1 MHGSSGAMMRLL
13 ASSRARTLFYLLA
26 SSFLLEWAK
35 AELSGDEAHEV
46 DGHQIPQRAGPKL
59 ANQENCQGLR
69 STHFCAPDAGE
80 QTSNRLA
87 EGMTSK
93 RRGKRI
99 LNKRN

>member
-1 MHGSSGAMMRLL
+1 MSHVNEQSTQVLL
-13 ASSRARTLFYLLA
+13 FMAG
-26 SSFLLEWAK
+26 SFLLEWAK
-35 AELSGDEAHEV
+35 AELSGDEADEV